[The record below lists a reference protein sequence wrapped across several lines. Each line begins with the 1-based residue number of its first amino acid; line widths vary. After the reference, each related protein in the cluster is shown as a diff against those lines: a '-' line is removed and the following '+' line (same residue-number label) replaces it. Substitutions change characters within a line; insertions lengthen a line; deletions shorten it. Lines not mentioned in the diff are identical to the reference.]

1 MIASLFKSGAE
12 KIAAR
17 LANLETEAA
26 ALAKRAEEA
35 RAAEAEA
42 QDRLVEDLA
51 EGLPVDDWRKK
62 RDAAEKKAADA
73 ERDLAAAQRAAE
85 LVRAKLEEAREAER
99 LGDLRR
105 RYADGRERYADV
117 FRDYLAAGKAFSE
130 ALGRLEG
137 YRSEMNGI
145 FMALRAAGDRETA
158 QVGIPTAENVLSDDL
173 GHAEGRER
181 FPIDVPIWP
190 SKGGA

>member
-1 MIASLFKSGAE
+1 MIGNLFKSGAD

-26 ALAKRAEEA
+26 ALAKKAEEA

-105 RYADGRERYADV
+105 RYAEAAARRSAVFAD
-117 FRDYLAAGKAFSE
+117 FIEAGKAFSA

-137 YRSEMNGI
+137 YRRETDGV
-145 FMALRAAGDRETA
+145 FRDLRSAGDRET
-158 QVGIPTAENVLSDDL
+158 VIIGIPSADGTLSDAL
-173 GHAEGRER
+173 GHAPDRELFR
-181 FPIDVPIWP
+181 LDIPIWP
-190 SKGGA
+190 AKGGA